1 VVYLQVYAHKET
13 CSEELLVERLVR
25 RGLEQ
30 VVIPQG
36 GASSSQNKPL
46 NPKLQLIWGATM
58 YHIDDLPFPVSNL
71 PDVYTQFRKVG
82 TPFILTAL
90 YIVSF

>member
-1 VVYLQVYAHKET
+1 VYLQVYAHKET

-36 GASSSQNKPL
+36 GASSNQNKPL

>member
-1 VVYLQVYAHKET
+1 VCLQVYAHKET

-30 VVIPQG
+30 VVIPQAG
-36 GASSSQNKPL
+36 TSSNQSKPP
-46 NPKLQLIWGATM
+46 NPKLQLVWGATM

>member
-1 VVYLQVYAHKET
+1 VVYPQVYAHKET

-25 RGLEQ
+25 RGLDQ
-30 VVIPQG
+30 VAIPQVG
-36 GASSSQNKPL
+36 TSSDQNKPL

-82 TPFILTAL
+82 APSILIAL
-90 YIVSF
+90 

>member
-13 CSEELLVERLVR
+13 CSEELLVELLVR

-30 VVIPQG
+30 VVIPQVG
-36 GASSSQNKPL
+36 TPSNQNKPL

-71 PDVYTQFRKVG
+71 PDVYTQVRKVG
-82 TPFILTAL
+82 APSILIAL
-90 YIVSF
+90 